1 MKRKISVLIA
11 VLLISLICTISCR
24 KAGTWLV
31 KKDTLENADA
41 IVMLMGT
48 IADRVLE
55 VSDLYNNNKMADK
68 VIIVNES
75 MGPYKMLESKGIHII
90 SNSDQ
95 VHDAF
100 IAMEIPED
108 SIIVLPG
115 DATSTLMEAMIIR
128 DFLKVNPTID
138 TLILVSSSEHMRRAS
153 MIFKTALKNN
163 KSVKVLSC
171 PSSYTD
177 FNAEKW
183 WKDKEGI
190 QRVVAEYVRI
200 AYFLLFEKRK
210 LNKQKL

>member
-1 MKRKISVLIA
+1 MKRKISILGA
-11 VLLISLICTISCR
+11 VILISLLCTISCR
-24 KAGTWLV
+24 KAGNWLV

-41 IVMLMGT
+41 IVMLMGS

-55 VSDLYNNNKMADK
+55 VADLFINKKMADK
-68 VIIVNES
+68 VIIVKES
-75 MGPYKMLESKGIHII
+75 MGPYRILESKGVYII

-100 IAMEIPED
+100 VAMEIPDD

-115 DATSTLMEAMIIR
+115 DATSTQMEAMIIR
-128 DFLKVNPTID
+128 DFLEVNPTID

-153 MIFKTALKNN
+153 MIFKAALKNN
-163 KSVKVLSC
+163 KPVRILSC

-177 FNAEKW
+177 FNAKKW

-190 QRVVAEYVRI
+190 QRVLSEYIKI
-200 AYFLLFEKRK
+200 ADFLLFEKRK
-210 LNKQKL
+210 LNK